1 MTPDER
7 ARAAARID
15 ANLADARAKLDRI
28 KAGEPARRRQLIK
41 TELAVERMHRANVA
55 LRAALSR

>member
-15 ANLADARAKLDRI
+15 ANLADARVKLDRI

-41 TELAVERMHRANVA
+41 TELAVERMHQANVA